1 MTMQVLELLP
11 NPRLIKFEGK
21 YQIIKAEGRRL
32 IGGYASVEVKDTQ
45 GETITLEALKGA
57 LTPFMAAKLYRNV
70 HVMHS
75 NIEVGKVIDLITDSE
90 GYLWETKV
98 DDLGLFAVCE
108 IDRPIKE
115 ADRVWEAIERG
126 ELTAFSIAGEAIH
139 RTGEHGEIIDQLEL
153 FEITICFKGANPGAK
168 FVMIKAVP
176 SIEIPACVACRLQK
190 SVAVP
195 TVFTRNTDGKRFLVF
210 PSQVRKD
217 EAGTSDAVSVLEKRT
232 SETKES
238 EQTMGEEKT
247 EPTAGTPAAPPT
259 GAAAPTTTSPA
270 QSGAEKIDMQKLLE
284 FDAHLVKLI
293 DLLEQVKASA
303 QAEKTGEAE
312 KTEKDTS
319 LSPIAT
325 GAPPPPSAVVVAPS
339 LSDASVQAI
348 VKMVKD
354 EIVKVY
360 PPEKRTLVPNTGA
373 PGEVEKLD
381 LDKVAKMPW
390 NELENYHAERLAK
403 IRGGL
408 QLP

>member
-1 MTMQVLELLP
+1 
-11 NPRLIKFEGK
+11 
-21 YQIIKAEGRRL
+21 
-32 IGGYASVEVKDTQ
+32 
-45 GETITLEALKGA
+45 
-57 LTPFMAAKLYRNV
+57 
-70 HVMHS
+70 MHS
-75 NIEVGKVIDLITDSE
+75 NIEVGKVIDSVTDSE

-98 DDLGLFAVCE
+98 DEVGLFVVCE

-115 ADRVWEAIERG
+115 ADRVWDAIQRD
-126 ELTAFSIAGEAIH
+126 ELKMYSIAGEAIH
-139 RTGEHGEIIDQLEL
+139 RTGDHGEIIDKLEL
-153 FEITICFKGANPGAK
+153 HEITICPKGANPGAK
-168 FVMIKAVP
+168 FVVIKAIP
-176 SIEIPACVACRLQK
+176 SSEIPPCVACRLQK
-190 SVAVP
+190 SVTEP
-195 TVFTRNTDGKRFLVF
+195 TVFTRESDGKKFLLF

-217 EAGTSDAVSVLEKRT
+217 EIGTSDAVSVLEQRT
-232 SETKES
+232 SENLTES
-238 EQTMGEEKT
+238 ETNMGDKEIGKET
-247 EPTAGTPAAPPT
+247 GTPTAPT
-259 GAAAPTTTSPA
+259 GAATTPASPA

-312 KTEKDTS
+312 KTEKDAKET
-319 LSPIAT
+319 
-325 GAPPPPSAVVVAPS
+325 PSANVNATPSTPAVAPS

-381 LDKVAKMPW
+381 LDKIAKMPW